1 MRERGER
8 EREIERK
15 DIETST
21 DWLTESVGWLVGYEH
36 FYENFLNCRAICF
49 HNVMCACVY
58 VPSLTHTCTHTISSM
73 YCAHIV
79 SDFRNKC
86 AQMHTHSTCFIW
98 YFVME
103 SRRIAIRYTMKIYHS
118 ECEYCAATTL
128 KSEVKTILKKIY
140 ESFTWYDKARSRA
153 YTYTNTNFRRAET
166 QARSFAN
173 KCCHNSHTKRN
184 VTNSNTSFV
193 WFTLH
198 NIALEGNGAILCYR
212 NSILHK

>member
-1 MRERGER
+1 MSCVR
-8 EREIERK
+8 
-15 DIETST
+15 
-21 DWLTESVGWLVGYEH
+21 VCM
-36 FYENFLNCRAICF
+36 FLR
-49 HNVMCACVY
+49 
-58 VPSLTHTCTHTISSM
+58 SLTLAHTPSPACTVHISFQTFEINAHKCTHT
-73 YCAHIV
+73 AH
-79 SDFRNKC
+79 R
-86 AQMHTHSTCFIW
+86 STCFIW